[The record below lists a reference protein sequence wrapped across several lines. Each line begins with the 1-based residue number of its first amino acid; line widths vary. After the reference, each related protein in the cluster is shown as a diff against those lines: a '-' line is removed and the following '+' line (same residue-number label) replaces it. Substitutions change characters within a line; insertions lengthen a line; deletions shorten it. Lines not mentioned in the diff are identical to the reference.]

1 MHLRQSG
8 FTYSACGPFTKHPKR
23 IQNFEQTIGL
33 KHIYKNELDKA
44 CFVHNAAYSDNKDL
58 AKITI
63 SDNIL
68 EDRAYETAINLK
80 YDGYQRGLG
89 SMVCKFFD
97 KKKNRE

>member
-1 MHLRQSG
+1 MNKIVHKTFQAGDQFRPELYLRQSG

-23 IQNFEQTIGL
+23 IQNFEQTSGL

-63 SDNIL
+63 QIIFWKIEL
-68 EDRAYETAINLK
+68 MKL
-80 YDGYQRGLG
+80 L
-89 SMVCKFFD
+89 
-97 KKKNRE
+97 